1 MAGYSPALLDE
12 IRAAVDIVDL
22 VSRFVNLKKAG
33 VNWKGLCPFH
43 GEKTPSF
50 MVNPRKG
57 IFHCFGCGVGGDA
70 FGFLMRQDKLAFPEA
85 VRSLAKTAG
94 IALPEDGAARTGDSG
109 REELLR
115 AMDLA
120 AHFYADALWAE
131 GGARARE
138 YLDRRGVDPELA
150 RRFTLGYAPE
160 GWDALLT
167 FMRSERVPA
176 ETLEKAGLVLTRQS
190 GSGFYDRFRGRLIFA
205 IRDLQGRVV
214 AFGGRAFGDEQPK
227 YLNSPETPLYTKG
240 QLLYAADQAR
250 TAIQEKNRA
259 LLVEGYVD
267 CLMAHQF
274 GFTETVAALGTAF
287 TGAQL
292 GLLRRYCEEV
302 VTFFDAD
309 AAGQKAAERAEEL
322 LEGTGYGDAWDV
334 NRTGTFVAAGAL
346 RMKVALLPTGHD
358 PDTFLRAEGAAAFS
372 ERIATARGLL
382 SYALD
387 RVLADSPGPMMPGRG
402 PANAF
407 ARAALML
414 AKVPDAQEAASLSH
428 EAGRKLGVDPTQL
441 WMESRKLAA
450 ALNRPV
456 GRARP
461 AAPAVGTPS
470 EERALVSLLLHSSLA
485 RQALLTLLDESDVS
499 HAPLRA
505 IVVAL
510 RLRPDAM
517 PEGLM
522 TDLDDELAR
531 GVLAAL
537 LVEEHQPDDEDA
549 SVAEFQRR
557 LERRQKLRRMRALSR
572 SIAEAQATGGVDAP
586 IQDALHSLNR
596 ESKEVYALSRAVA
609 ESDHTAAPTG
619 HTAPMGHTAPA
630 GPTRSSDV

>member
-22 VSRFVNLKKAG
+22 VGRFVTLKKAG

-85 VRSLAKTAG
+85 VRTLAKTAG
-94 IALPEDGAARTGDSG
+94 IALPEDGAGRAGDSG
-109 REELLR
+109 REELVR
-115 AMDLA
+115 VMDLA
-120 AHFYADALWAE
+120 ARFYADALWAP
-131 GGARARE
+131 GGARARA
-138 YLDRRGVDPELA
+138 YLERRGIDPELA
-150 RRFTLGYAPE
+150 RRFGLGYAPE

-167 FMRSERVPA
+167 FMRSERVGPDA
-176 ETLEKAGLVLTRQS
+176 LDKAGLVVARTT

-227 YLNSPETPLYTKG
+227 YLNSPETPLYSKG

-250 TAIQEKNRA
+250 PAIQQKNRA

-322 LEGTGYGDAWDV
+322 LESTAGGGGWDV
-334 NRTGTFVAAGAL
+334 NRSGTFVAAGAL
-346 RMKVALLPTGHD
+346 RMKVALLPPGHD
-358 PDTFLRAEGAAAFS
+358 PDTFLRAEGAAAFG
-372 ERIATARGLL
+372 ERITAARGLL

-387 RVLADSPGPMMPGRG
+387 RVLADGPGPLMPGRG

-441 WMESRKLAA
+441 WTESRKLAA
-450 ALNRPV
+450 ALSRPV
-456 GRARP
+456 AGARP
-461 AAPAVGTPS
+461 AVATTGPPS
-470 EERALVSLLLHSSLA
+470 MERDLVALLLHSSSA
-485 RQALLTLLDESDVS
+485 RQALLGLVDDGDMTHASLRVIVS
-499 HAPLRA
+499 
-505 IVVAL
+505 AL
-510 RLRPDAM
+510 RVRPDATA
-517 PEGLM
+517 EGLM
-522 TDLDDELAR
+522 TDLDDESVR

-537 LVEEHQPDDEDA
+537 LVEERPLEDEGA
-549 SVAEFQRR
+549 IVAEFQRR
-557 LERRQKLRRMRALSR
+557 LERRQKLRSMRELSR
-572 SIAEAQATGGVDAP
+572 SIAEAQATGGADAP
-586 IQDALHSLNR
+586 IQDALHRLNR

-609 ESDHTAAPTG
+609 ASDHTAPG
-619 HTAPMGHTAPA
+619 